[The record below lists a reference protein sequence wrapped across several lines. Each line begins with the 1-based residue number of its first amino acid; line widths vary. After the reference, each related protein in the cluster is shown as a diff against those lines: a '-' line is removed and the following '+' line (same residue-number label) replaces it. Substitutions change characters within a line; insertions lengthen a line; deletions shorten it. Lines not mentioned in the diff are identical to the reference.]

1 MNNTKTLTS
10 LVLFTFIKITLVSL
24 ALMIFLPL
32 SKGHAQNGLPYWRVE
47 FPKTNF
53 TKRAIDF
60 AEIKDTTARRDSIPP
75 IWNPTFIP
83 AIRLNNIGTLEPVVS
98 LRIAGHARAYPLRI
112 LLWHEILN
120 DQVGDTALLV
130 TYCPLNNSSI
140 VFNREFHH
148 SRQAI
153 KSLFGNTG
161 RLRNFDTVMYDRKTE
176 TWWQRYTGKAIIG
189 ELKGTRLNSVPSRV
203 ESFKQFLDRNPD
215 GKVLIPN
222 DPNARNYG
230 STPYIRMDTSPGIGL
245 EVFKLPL
252 GVKPYDRVVAL
263 GSNAWTLK
271 MLENRRVISTE
282 DVVIRWLPG
291 QNSIH
296 DTKRIS
302 FGRDVGNVTV
312 QRYNTVLKTWNDAVY
327 HIPFAFAFKAFNPHG
342 ALYYDIPS
350 KTRE

>member
-1 MNNTKTLTS
+1 MNNK
-10 LVLFTFIKITLVSL
+10 KNLVSL
-24 ALMIFLPL
+24 VFFPVIKLTLATLTFIMILPL

-53 TKRAIDF
+53 MKREIDVI
-60 AEIKDTTARRDSIPP
+60 EIKDTPARRDSIPP

-83 AIRLNNIGTLEPVVS
+83 AIKLKSLGTLEPVIS
-98 LRIAGHARAYPLRI
+98 LRIAGYARAYPLRI

-120 DQVGDTALLV
+120 DQVGDTALLI

-148 SRQAI
+148 SRQEI
-153 KSLFGNTG
+153 NTLFGNTG
-161 RLRNFDTVMYDRKTE
+161 RLRNFDTVMYDLKTE

-189 ELKGTRLNSVPSRV
+189 ELAGTRLNSVPSRL

-222 DPNARNYG
+222 EPNTRNYG
-230 STPYIRMDTSPGIGL
+230 STPYIRMDTSPGVGL
-245 EVFKLPL
+245 EIFELP
-252 GVKPYDRVVAL
+252 VSVQPYDRVVAV
-263 GSNAWTLK
+263 GRNAWTLK
-271 MLENRRVISTE
+271 MLETRRVISTE
-282 DVVIRWLPG
+282 DLVIRWHPG

-312 QRYNTVLKTWNDAVY
+312 QRYNSALKTWNDTVY
-327 HIPFAFAFKAFNPHG
+327 QIPFAFAFKAFNPDG

-350 KTRE
+350 RNRE